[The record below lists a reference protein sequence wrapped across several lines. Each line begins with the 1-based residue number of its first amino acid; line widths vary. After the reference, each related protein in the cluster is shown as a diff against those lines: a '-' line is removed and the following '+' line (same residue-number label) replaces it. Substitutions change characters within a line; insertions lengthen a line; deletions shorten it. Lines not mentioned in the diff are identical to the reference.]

1 MLIEFRVRNFRSI
14 RDEQVL
20 TLTAG
25 KDKTFASSHLI
36 PAGKSYPETLKSAVV
51 YGANASG
58 KSNLIEA
65 FEYMRY
71 RIILPINTRDI
82 FQNLP
87 KFFQYS
93 SFKLNKENRTV
104 PSTFEVTFVLD
115 KVRYQYGFSVLGDRI
130 TEEWLYA
137 YFADKPQV
145 WFSRKIDKEKNADVY
160 KFSAYLTGHKKT
172 WEKATRADSLF
183 LSTASSLNSEQLGKV
198 FQWFLLQVDIFS
210 KMRQITIAHS
220 NYKQL
225 ENEDNKQILLNFI
238 KSADINIVDIGF
250 KKDRAYP
257 QKNITDE
264 RDIPGKEANK
274 RIIFYHEAENGE
286 KVAFDYNEES
296 DGTLRFFEFTFYVLD
311 SLVSG
316 GVLFVDE
323 LESNLHPLLVRSL
336 VELFNSNLNKNGA
349 QLVFTTHDSNLLS
362 GALFRRD
369 QIWFIEKDRT
379 GASLLYPLTDFSPR
393 REEALEKGYLE
404 GRYGAIPFLFDM
416 NFPVEANAE

>member
-1 MLIEFRVRNFRSI
+1 MC
-14 RDEQVL
+14 
-20 TLTAG
+20 
-25 KDKTFASSHLI
+25 
-36 PAGKSYPETLKSAVV
+36 
-51 YGANASG
+51 
-58 KSNLIEA
+58 
-65 FEYMRY
+65 
-71 RIILPINTRDI
+71 PITI
-82 FQNLP
+82 
-87 KFFQYS
+87 
-93 SFKLNKENRTV
+93 NKA
-104 PSTFEVTFVLD
+104 L
-115 KVRYQYGFSVLGDRI
+115 
-130 TEEWLYA
+130 
-137 YFADKPQV
+137 
-145 WFSRKIDKEKNADVY
+145 
-160 KFSAYLTGHKKT
+160 
-172 WEKATRADSLF
+172 
-183 LSTASSLNSEQLGKV
+183 
-198 FQWFLLQVDIFS
+198 LLQ
-210 KMRQITIAHS
+210 
-220 NYKQL
+220 
-225 ENEDNKQILLNFI
+225 ECILKFEL
-238 KSADINIVDIGF
+238 SWTAVIVDIGF